1 MNISEIHSTRK
12 NHSLKQMLLVLAAL
26 TAPSVLS
33 AGLLLVLDKGIDGQT
48 KHTQIPQSWKS
59 SHPLVRWEP

>member
-48 KHTQIPQSWKS
+48 KHTHTYPSLGNLLILW
-59 SHPLVRWEP
+59 